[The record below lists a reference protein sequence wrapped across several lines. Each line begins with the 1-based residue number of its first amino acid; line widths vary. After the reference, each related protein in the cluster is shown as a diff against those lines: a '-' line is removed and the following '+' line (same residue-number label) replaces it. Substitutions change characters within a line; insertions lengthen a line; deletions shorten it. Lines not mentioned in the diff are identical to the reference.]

1 MKSTLTNPFTQKD
14 LHESCCTECGDPTGT
29 LMEFV
34 PRCHPDSLTR
44 TGYERATGQIVVVCA
59 VCKSGVARIKVA
71 V

>member
-14 LHESCCTECGDPTGT
+14 LHEACCTGCGDLGT

-34 PRCHPDSLTR
+34 PKCHPDAPTR
-44 TGYERATGQIVVVCA
+44 TGYERSSGQVLIVCTK
-59 VCKSGVARIKVA
+59 CGSGVARIKVA